1 MTTLTPAT
9 ARNWEST
16 FSDWTGHASDA
27 EQSRYEWTRNA
38 INDALRDYPT
48 LAKYSFEV
56 YPKGSYPNFTNVVR
70 DSDVDVAAEL
80 TELYRNEYIGAAE
93 GLDLQAVGGTP
104 YVGGYD
110 LPAFKDDVERA
121 LSRRFGETAV
131 DRGKKAIHI
140 RESKQGLAADVV
152 TCVTHR
158 TWTSR
163 TNYWQG
169 IALLNDAAPWEEIH
183 NYPKQHLKQG
193 TDKNDRTYRRYKRVV
208 RILKRLENEMVK
220 KGVIG
225 VVPSFLI
232 ESAVWNVP
240 DHYFTGPTTWTGRVQ
255 NALAHIYN
263 GTATDDCVRSGEWME
278 ANGIKYLFHP
288 AQNWTHQ
295 QAREF
300 AERAWSYIG
309 LP

>member
-1 MTTLTPAT
+1 MTATLRGT
-9 ARNWEST
+9 ARDWEST
-16 FSDWTGHASDA
+16 FSSWTGRASDA
-27 EQSRYEWTRNA
+27 EQDRYEWTRNA
-38 INDALRDYPT
+38 INEALREYPT
-48 LAKYSFEV
+48 LASYSFEV
-56 YPKGSYPNFTNVVR
+56 YPKGSYPSFTNVVR

-93 GLDLQAVGGTP
+93 GLDLEAVGGTP
-104 YVGGYD
+104 YRGTYN

-121 LSRRFGETAV
+121 LIRRFGEWAV
-131 DRGKKAIHI
+131 ARGKKSIHI

-152 TCVTHR
+152 PCVTHK

-163 TNYWQG
+163 TACWQG
-169 IALLNDAAPWEEIH
+169 IALLNDAAPWEPIE
-183 NYPKQHLKQG
+183 NYPKQHLKLG
-193 TDKNDRTYRRYKRVV
+193 TDKNDRTQRRYKRVV

-220 KGVIG
+220 KGVIE

-240 DHYFTGPTTWTGRVQ
+240 DRDFNSSATWTGRVQ

-263 GTATDDCVRSGEWME
+263 GTASAACVRSGNWME
-278 ANGIKYLFHP
+278 VNGIKYLFHP

-295 QAREF
+295 QAHQF
-300 AERAWSYIG
+300 AARAWDYVG

>member
-1 MTTLTPAT
+1 MTTLRGT
-9 ARNWEST
+9 ARDWEST
-16 FSDWTGHASDA
+16 FADWTGRASDA
-27 EQSRYEWTRNA
+27 EQVRYEWTRNA
-38 INDALRDYPT
+38 INEALRDYPA

-80 TELYRNEYIGAAE
+80 TELYRNEYIGAAD

-104 YVGGYD
+104 YTGTYD
-110 LPAFKDDVERA
+110 LPALKNDVERA
-121 LSRRFGETAV
+121 LIRRFGEPAV
-131 DRGKKAIHI
+131 NRGKKAIHI
-140 RESKQGLAADVV
+140 RASKQGLAADVV
-152 TCVTHR
+152 PCVTHK

-163 TNYWQG
+163 TTCWKG
-169 IALLNDAAPWEEIH
+169 ISLLNDAAPSGPIE
-183 NYPKQHLKQG
+183 NYPEQHLKQG
-193 TDKNDRTYRRYKRVV
+193 TSKNDRTLRRYKRVV

-220 KGVIG
+220 EAVIE

-240 DHYFTGPTTWTGRVQ
+240 DGDFTSPSTWTGRIQ

-263 GTATDDCVRSGEWME
+263 GTASGECVQSQDWME
-278 ANGIKYLFHP
+278 ANNIKYLFHP

-295 QAREF
+295 QAHQF
-300 AERAWSYIG
+300 ASRAWDYIG
-309 LP
+309 LS